1 MIAVVGEALV
11 DLVAEDTAGSYRA
24 VPGGSPANVALTLAR
39 LEQPVRLLARLG
51 GDGFGQQIRDHLR
64 ANGVDLTW
72 AVSAVEST
80 SLVVATLDGSG
91 QATYQ
96 SYLAGTADWQW
107 TPAELPS
114 FADTGLTALHSGS
127 LALALAP
134 GAAVVEELFVRERG
148 RGALTLSIDLNLRPS
163 IVPDRVGE
171 QRRVERQVRSAH
183 IVKASEEDLDWL
195 YPDRTI
201 EQVMAE
207 WRAAGVAC
215 AVVTRGAAG
224 SCLLAPDGVMYRQ
237 SARRGE
243 VVDTVGAGD
252 SFTGGLLAALAD
264 FDALGDQPGAR
275 LAAVTPSQ
283 WRQGLQQASTIAALT
298 CGRRG
303 ADPPTLADAVAVF
316 PLRPE

>member
-51 GDGFGQQIRDHLR
+51 SDGFGQRIRGHLH

-80 SLVVATLDGSG
+80 SLVVATLDDSG

-96 SYLAGTADWQW
+96 CYLTGTADWQW
-107 TPAELPS
+107 TTAELPS
-114 FADTGLTALHSGS
+114 FEDTGLTALHSGS

-134 GAAVVEELFVRERG
+134 GAAVVEDLFARERD
-148 RGALTLSIDLNLRPS
+148 RGALTLSIDLNLRPT
-163 IVPDRVGE
+163 IIPDRIGE

-183 IVKASEEDLDWL
+183 LVKASEEDLDWL

-224 SCLLAPDGVMYRQ
+224 SCLLAPDGAMYRQ
-237 SARRGE
+237 PARRGE

-264 FDALGDQPGAR
+264 FGALGDQPGAR
-275 LAAVTPSQ
+275 LAAVTPNQ
-283 WRQGLQQASTIAALT
+283 WRQGLHQASTVAALT

-303 ADPPTLADAVAVF
+303 ADPPALADAVAAF
-316 PLRPE
+316 PPGPA